1 MHILITNDD
10 GVQAPGILA
19 LAQALREIAQ
29 VTVFAPNRSWST
41 AGHSKTLHRP
51 LRAHEVTLEDGAT
64 AFTTDG
70 SPSDCVGLAVLGMV
84 KEPIDLVV
92 SGINN
97 VSNMGDDLTYS
108 GTITAAMEGVVSGI
122 PSIAVSLDG
131 PQKPIDV
138 NDFRTAANIARQ
150 VVQQVAIR
158 GLPPG
163 ILLSVNVPFLPAEQ
177 IKGFRITHLGK
188 RDYHDVLVSREDPR
202 GHPYYWIGGSAP
214 TSIHEEGSDVTA
226 VRDGY
231 VSITPLHLD
240 LTAYHLMDNLNQW
253 NWND

>member
-1 MHILITNDD
+1 MN
-10 GVQAPGILA
+10 
-19 LAQALREIAQ
+19 
-29 VTVFAPNRSWST
+29 
-41 AGHSKTLHRP
+41 
-51 LRAHEVTLEDGAT
+51 TLEDGAT

-138 NDFRTAANIARQ
+138 NDFRTAANIAGKLFSR
-150 VVQQVAIR
+150 
-158 GLPPG
+158 LPSTACLRAF
-163 ILLSVNVPFLPAEQ
+163 LLA
-177 IKGFRITHLGK
+177 
-188 RDYHDVLVSREDPR
+188 
-202 GHPYYWIGGSAP
+202 
-214 TSIHEEGSDVTA
+214 
-226 VRDGY
+226 
-231 VSITPLHLD
+231 
-240 LTAYHLMDNLNQW
+240 
-253 NWND
+253 

>member
-1 MHILITNDD
+1 MHVLITNDD
-10 GVQAPGILA
+10 GVLAPGILA
-19 LAQALREIAQ
+19 LAQSLREIAQ
-29 VTVFAPNRSWST
+29 VTVFAPNRGWST

-51 LRAHEVTLEDGAT
+51 LRAYEVTLEDGTSAI
-64 AFTTDG
+64 TTDG
-70 SPSDCVGLAVLGMV
+70 SPSDCVGLAVLGVV

-108 GTITAAMEGVVSGI
+108 GTVTAAMEGAIAGI
-122 PSIAVSLDG
+122 PAVAFSLDG
-131 PQKPIDV
+131 PQKPLGV
-138 NDFRTAANIARQ
+138 NDFRTAANFARQ
-150 VVQQVAIR
+150 VVRQVSNR

-163 ILLSVNVPFLPAEQ
+163 ILLSVNIPFLPAEQ
-177 IKGFRITHLGK
+177 INGFRITHLGK

-202 GHPYYWIGGSAP
+202 GNPYYWIGGSAP
-214 TSIHEEGSDVTA
+214 TSIYEDGSDVNA

-240 LTAYHLMDNLNQW
+240 LTAYHFLDDLNQW
-253 NWND
+253 NWKE